1 MAHAQAPA
9 GTAPKIY
16 AIRGN
21 HEQDFLEIL
30 AIFEE
35 FKYRA
40 TFDKQKVMSILN
52 KMISFIGNGGAWIFN
67 RPDNTPAQSQRFH
80 AFKNFGYNNARSDAD
95 ILALLPYIK
104 ALIATD
110 DLSTELLPEIQAYQE
125 FVATLPFMI
134 KVAED
139 RPVIVVHSDLPL
151 SDVEVDR
158 MIAEEEG
165 FTDAQIQHLTGAR
178 VREFAQPGVR
188 DHRSNLVVVGH
199 NIIDEPDSTR
209 STTPAVPVRASTNHV
224 NLDGGAYFTKGFLCY
239 NVTDNQIE
247 IVGNNLP
254 AETVPLLNY
263 ARDTIAEHLRTIAHD
278 DTRDLDRDDN
288 GVKKRRFNSLD
299 GR

>member
-1 MAHAQAPA
+1 MANAQAPA

-30 AIFEE
+30 ATFEE
-35 FKYRA
+35 FKHRA
-40 TFDKQKVMSILN
+40 TFDQKKVASIVN
-52 KMISFIGNGGAWIFN
+52 KMVAFIGNGGAWIFN
-67 RPDNTPAQSQRFH
+67 RPDNTPAQNQRFH
-80 AFKNFGYNNARSDAD
+80 AFKNFGYKHARSFAD
-95 ILALLPYIK
+95 TLALFPYIK
-104 ALIATD
+104 ALIAKD
-110 DLSTELLPEIQAYQE
+110 DLSTELLPEIKASQE

-158 MIAEEEG
+158 LIAEEEG
-165 FTDAQIQHLTGAR
+165 FTDEQIQHLTGAR

-199 NIIDEPDSTR
+199 NIIDEPDSA
-209 STTPAVPVRASTNHV
+209 SSAPAVPVRSGTNHV

-247 IVGNNLP
+247 IVGTNLP
-254 AETVPLLNY
+254 AEKLPLLNY
-263 ARDTIAEHLRTIAHD
+263 ARDTIAEHLRIFAHD

-288 GVKKRRFNSLD
+288 GVKKRRFNSLE
-299 GR
+299 R